1 MEKFIKIV
9 REKLSAFWS
18 KLKTIKSEIIWIR
31 ASITSWLGIK
41 NRKIVTIDQ
50 RSVYAVGDKV
60 LLVNNNGQLAR
71 DRNGHYYE
79 ALVVD
84 IARKGYKVSV
94 GNNNGQHLN
103 LKARNLGLIVTE
115 NVTEK
120 EYIVYL
126 VKSMQ
131 TRNIRG

>member
-1 MEKFIKIV
+1 MEKFIKTV
-9 REKLSAFWS
+9 KEKLSVFWS
-18 KLKTIKSEIIWIR
+18 KLKRIKAEIIWIR

-60 LLVNNNGQLAR
+60 LLVTDDGHLSR
-71 DRNGHYYE
+71 DKNGHYYE

-84 IARKGYKVSV
+84 IVRKGYKVSI

-103 LKARNLGLIVTE
+103 VKARNLGLIVTE

-131 TRNIRG
+131 TRNIR